1 MAKSTT
7 STPHDAVFKKIMSYP
22 EMARDFL
29 DIHLPIALREIC
41 DLQTLK
47 LESTSFI
54 EQDLRAY
61 YSDVVWSLKTREGL
75 GYIYCVIEHQST
87 AVPHMAFR
95 LMRYATA
102 AMQHHLDAGNKTLPL
117 VIPMLF
123 YHGQQSPYPWSLNW
137 LDEFDNPQLARQL
150 YSEAFP
156 LVDITVIPDDEIAQH
171 RRVALLE
178 LMQKHIRDR
187 DLMGLVDR
195 LVSLLVTSTANDSQ
209 LQTLFNYL
217 IRYGDVSRVSEF
229 IREVAERSPHHKEKL
244 MTIAERLRQEG
255 HQNGL
260 QEGIQQGL
268 EQGMQKGLEQG
279 VQKGTQEEA
288 LRIAHIMLEQGID
301 RDLVQIIT
309 GLLPGDTTA

>member
-61 YSDVVWSLKTREGL
+61 YSDVVWSLKTREGQ

-87 AVPHMAFR
+87 AVQHMAFR

-102 AMQHHLDAGNKTLPL
+102 AMQYHLDAGNKTLPL

-268 EQGMQKGLEQG
+268 EQG

-301 RDLVQIIT
+301 RDLVQLIT

>member
-1 MAKSTT
+1 MDESTT
-7 STPHDAVFKKIMSYP
+7 ATPHDAVFKKIMSYP

-29 DIHLPIALREIC
+29 DIHLPPALREMC

-47 LESTSFI
+47 LEPGSFI
-54 EQDLRAY
+54 EQDLRAF
-61 YSDVVWSLKTREGL
+61 YSDVLWSLKTREGQ

-87 AVPHMAFR
+87 AVQHMAFR
-95 LMRYATA
+95 LMRYAIA

-117 VIPMLF
+117 VVPMLF

-137 LDEFDNPQLARQL
+137 LDEFDCPQLARQL

-209 LQTLFNYL
+209 LQTLLNYL
-217 IRYGDVSRVSEF
+217 LRYGNVSHVSAF
-229 IREVAERSPHHKEKL
+229 IHEVAERSPHHKEKL

-255 HQNGL
+255 HHHGL

-268 EQGMQKGLEQG
+268 EQGLEQG

-288 LRIAHIMLEQGID
+288 LRIARMMLENGID
-301 RDLVQIIT
+301 HNLVQLIT
-309 GLLPGDTTA
+309 GLLPGDVTE

>member
-1 MAKSTT
+1 
-7 STPHDAVFKKIMSYP
+7 
-22 EMARDFL
+22 
-29 DIHLPIALREIC
+29 
-41 DLQTLK
+41 
-47 LESTSFI
+47 
-54 EQDLRAY
+54 
-61 YSDVVWSLKTREGL
+61 
-75 GYIYCVIEHQST
+75 
-87 AVPHMAFR
+87 MAFR
-95 LMRYATA
+95 LMRYAIA

-117 VIPMLF
+117 VVPMLF

-156 LVDITVIPDDEIAQH
+156 LVDITVIPDDEIVQH

-209 LQTLFNYL
+209 LQTLLNYL
-217 IRYGDVSRVSEF
+217 LRYGDVSHVNEF
-229 IREVAERSPHHKEKL
+229 IHKVAERSPHNKERL

-255 HQNGL
+255 HYDGL
-260 QEGIQQGL
+260 QQGLQQGL
-268 EQGMQKGLEQG
+268 EQGLEQG

-288 LRIAHIMLEQGID
+288 TRIARMMLEHGID
-301 RDLVQIIT
+301 REIVLGIT
-309 GLLPGDTTA
+309 GFSADDGAASNH

>member
-1 MAKSTT
+1 MDESTT
-7 STPHDAVFKKIMSYP
+7 ATPHDAVFKKIMSYP

-29 DIHLPIALREIC
+29 DIHLPPALREMC

-47 LESTSFI
+47 LEPGSFI
-54 EQDLRAY
+54 EQDLRAF
-61 YSDVVWSLKTREGL
+61 YSDVLWSLKTREGQ

-87 AVPHMAFR
+87 AVQHMAFR
-95 LMRYATA
+95 LMRYAIA

-117 VIPMLF
+117 VVPMLF

-137 LDEFDNPQLARQL
+137 LDEFDCPQLARQL

-209 LQTLFNYL
+209 LQTLLNYL
-217 IRYGDVSRVSEF
+217 LRYGNVSHVSAF
-229 IREVAERSPHHKEKL
+229 IHEVAERSPHHKERL

-255 HQNGL
+255 HHHGL
-260 QEGIQQGL
+260 QEGIQQ
-268 EQGMQKGLEQG
+268 GLEQG

-288 LRIAHIMLEQGID
+288 LRIARMMLENGID
-301 RDLVQIIT
+301 HNLVQLIT
-309 GLLPGDTTA
+309 GLLPGEVTE

>member
-1 MAKSTT
+1 MDESTT
-7 STPHDAVFKKIMSYP
+7 ATPHDAVFKKIMSYP

-29 DIHLPIALREIC
+29 DIHLPPALREMC

-47 LESTSFI
+47 
-54 EQDLRAY
+54 
-61 YSDVVWSLKTREGL
+61 
-75 GYIYCVIEHQST
+75 
-87 AVPHMAFR
+87 
-95 LMRYATA
+95 
-102 AMQHHLDAGNKTLPL
+102 
-117 VIPMLF
+117 
-123 YHGQQSPYPWSLNW
+123 
-137 LDEFDNPQLARQL
+137 LARQL

-209 LQTLFNYL
+209 LQTLLNYL
-217 IRYGDVSRVSEF
+217 LRYGNVSHVSAF
-229 IREVAERSPHHKEKL
+229 IHEVAERSPHHKERL

-255 HQNGL
+255 HHHGL
-260 QEGIQQGL
+260 QEGIQQ
-268 EQGMQKGLEQG
+268 GLEQG

-288 LRIAHIMLEQGID
+288 LRIARMMLENGID
-301 RDLVQIIT
+301 HNLVQLIT
-309 GLLPGDTTA
+309 GLLPGEVTE

>member
-61 YSDVVWSLKTREGL
+61 YSDVVWSLKTREGQ

-87 AVPHMAFR
+87 AVQHMAFR

-102 AMQHHLDAGNKTLPL
+102 AMQYHLDAGNKTLPL

-217 IRYGDVSRVSEF
+217 LRYGDVSRVSEF
-229 IREVAERSPHHKEKL
+229 IREVAERSPQHKEKL

-268 EQGMQKGLEQG
+268 EQG

-301 RDLVQIIT
+301 RDLVQLIT

>member
-61 YSDVVWSLKTREGL
+61 YSDVVWSLKTREGQ

-87 AVPHMAFR
+87 AVQHMAFR

-102 AMQHHLDAGNKTLPL
+102 AMQYHLDAGNKTLPL

-217 IRYGDVSRVSEF
+217 LRYGDVSRASEF
-229 IREVAERSPHHKEKL
+229 IREVAERSPQHKEKL

-268 EQGMQKGLEQG
+268 EQG

-301 RDLVQIIT
+301 RDLVQLIT

>member
-7 STPHDAVFKKIMSYP
+7 PTPHDAVFKKIMSHP

-29 DIHLPIALREIC
+29 DIHLPVALREIC
-41 DLQTLK
+41 DMQTLK

-61 YSDVVWSLKTREGL
+61 YSDVLWSLKTREGQ

-87 AVPHMAFR
+87 AVQHMAFR

-102 AMQHHLDAGNKTLPL
+102 AMQHHLDAGHKTLPL

-171 RRVALLE
+171 QGIALLE

-217 IRYGDVSRVSEF
+217 LRYGDASHVSGF
-229 IREVAERSPHHKEKL
+229 IHEVAERTPHNKERL
-244 MTIAERLRQEG
+244 MTIAE
-255 HQNGL
+255 
-260 QEGIQQGL
+260 
-268 EQGMQKGLEQG
+268 
-279 VQKGTQEEA
+279 T
-288 LRIAHIMLEQGID
+288 
-301 RDLVQIIT
+301 
-309 GLLPGDTTA
+309 

>member
-7 STPHDAVFKKIMSYP
+7 SIPHDAVFKKIMSYP

-61 YSDVVWSLKTREGL
+61 YSDVVWSLKTREGQ

-137 LDEFDNPQLARQL
+137 LDEFENPQLARQL

-171 RRVALLE
+171 RGVALLE
-178 LMQKHIRDR
+178 LMQKHIHDR

-195 LVSLLVTSTANDSQ
+195 LVSLLITSTANDSQ

-268 EQGMQKGLEQG
+268 EQG

-301 RDLVQIIT
+301 RDLVQLIT

>member
-1 MAKSTT
+1 MDESTT
-7 STPHDAVFKKIMSYP
+7 ATPHDAVFKKIMSYP

-29 DIHLPIALREIC
+29 DIHLPPALREIC

-47 LESTSFI
+47 LEPGSFI
-54 EQDLRAY
+54 EQDLRAF
-61 YSDVVWSLKTREGL
+61 YSDVLWSLKTREGQ

-87 AVPHMAFR
+87 AVQHMAFR
-95 LMRYATA
+95 LMRYAIA

-117 VIPMLF
+117 VVPMLF

-137 LDEFDNPQLARQL
+137 LDEFDCPQLARQL

-209 LQTLFNYL
+209 LQTLLNYL
-217 IRYGDVSRVSEF
+217 LRYGNVSHVSAF
-229 IREVAERSPHHKEKL
+229 IHEVAERSPHHKERL

-255 HQNGL
+255 HHHGL
-260 QEGIQQGL
+260 QEGIQQ
-268 EQGMQKGLEQG
+268 GLEQG

-288 LRIAHIMLEQGID
+288 LRIARMMLENGID
-301 RDLVQIIT
+301 HNLVQLIT
-309 GLLPGDTTA
+309 GLLPGEVTE

>member
-1 MAKSTT
+1 MDESTT
-7 STPHDAVFKKIMSYP
+7 ATPHDAVFKKIMSYP

-29 DIHLPIALREIC
+29 DIHLPPALREMC

-47 LESTSFI
+47 LEPGSFI
-54 EQDLRAY
+54 EQDLRAF
-61 YSDVVWSLKTREGL
+61 YSDVLWSLKTREGQ

-87 AVPHMAFR
+87 AVQHMAFR
-95 LMRYATA
+95 LMRYAIA

-117 VIPMLF
+117 VVPMLF

-137 LDEFDNPQLARQL
+137 LDEFDCPQLARQL

-156 LVDITVIPDDEIAQH
+156 LVDSTVIPDDEIAQH
-171 RRVALLE
+171 RRVAVLE

-209 LQTLFNYL
+209 LQTLLNYL
-217 IRYGDVSRVSEF
+217 LRYGNVSHVSAF
-229 IREVAERSPHHKEKL
+229 IHEVAERSPHHKEKL

-255 HQNGL
+255 HHHGL
-260 QEGIQQGL
+260 KEGIQQGL
-268 EQGMQKGLEQG
+268 EQGLEQG

-288 LRIAHIMLEQGID
+288 LRIARMMLENGID
-301 RDLVQIIT
+301 HNLVQLIT
-309 GLLPGDTTA
+309 GLLPGDVTE

>member
-7 STPHDAVFKKIMSYP
+7 PTPHDAVFKKIMSYP

-29 DIHLPIALREIC
+29 DIHLPVALREIC
-41 DLQTLK
+41 DMQTLK

-61 YSDVVWSLKTREGL
+61 YSDVLWSLKTREGQ

-87 AVPHMAFR
+87 AVQHMAFR

-102 AMQHHLDAGNKTLPL
+102 AMQHHLDAGHKTLPL

-171 RRVALLE
+171 QGIALLE

-217 IRYGDVSRVSEF
+217 LRYGDASHVSGF
-229 IREVAERSPHHKEKL
+229 IHEVAERSPHNKEWL
-244 MTIAERLRQEG
+244 MTIAERLKQEG
-255 HQNGL
+255 HHNGL
-260 QEGIQQGL
+260 QQGIEQGIQQGL
-268 EQGMQKGLEQG
+268 AQG
-279 VQKGTQEEA
+279 VRKGTQEEA
-288 LRIAHIMLEQGID
+288 LRIARMMLENGID
-301 RDLVQIIT
+301 RDLIRLIT
-309 GLLPGDTTA
+309 GLLPDDVTK

>member
-1 MAKSTT
+1 
-7 STPHDAVFKKIMSYP
+7 
-22 EMARDFL
+22 
-29 DIHLPIALREIC
+29 
-41 DLQTLK
+41 
-47 LESTSFI
+47 
-54 EQDLRAY
+54 
-61 YSDVVWSLKTREGL
+61 
-75 GYIYCVIEHQST
+75 
-87 AVPHMAFR
+87 
-95 LMRYATA
+95 MRYAIA

-117 VIPMLF
+117 VVPMLF

-137 LDEFDNPQLARQL
+137 LDEFDCPQLARQL

-209 LQTLFNYL
+209 LQTLLNYL
-217 IRYGDVSRVSEF
+217 LRYGNVSHVSAF
-229 IREVAERSPHHKEKL
+229 IHEVAERSPHHKERL

-255 HQNGL
+255 HHHGL

-268 EQGMQKGLEQG
+268 EKGLEQG

-288 LRIAHIMLEQGID
+288 LRIARMMLENGID
-301 RDLVQIIT
+301 HNLVQLIT
-309 GLLPGDTTA
+309 GLLPGDVTE

>member
-1 MAKSTT
+1 MDESTT
-7 STPHDAVFKKIMSYP
+7 ATPHDAVFKKIMSYP

-29 DIHLPIALREIC
+29 DIHLPPALREIC

-47 LESTSFI
+47 LEPGSFI
-54 EQDLRAY
+54 EQDLRAF
-61 YSDVVWSLKTREGL
+61 YSDVLWSLKTREGQ

-87 AVPHMAFR
+87 AVRHMAFR
-95 LMRYATA
+95 LMRYAIA

-117 VIPMLF
+117 VIPILF
-123 YHGQQSPYPWSLNW
+123 YHGVATPYPWSLSW
-137 LDEFDNPQLARQL
+137 LDMFADPALAKQL
-150 YSEAFP
+150 YTGPFP
-156 LVDITVIPDDEIAQH
+156 LVDITVVPDDEIAQH

-209 LQTLFNYL
+209 LQTLLNYL
-217 IRYGDVSRVSEF
+217 LRYGNVSHVSAF
-229 IREVAERSPHHKEKL
+229 IHEVAERSPHHKEKL

-255 HQNGL
+255 HHHGL
-260 QEGIQQGL
+260 QEGIQQ
-268 EQGMQKGLEQG
+268 GLEQG

-288 LRIAHIMLEQGID
+288 LRIARMMLENGID
-301 RDLVQIIT
+301 HNLVQLIT
-309 GLLPGDTTA
+309 GLLPGDVTE

>member
-7 STPHDAVFKKIMSYP
+7 PTPHDAVFKKIMSYP

-29 DIHLPIALREIC
+29 DIHLPVALREIC
-41 DLQTLK
+41 DMQTLK

-61 YSDVVWSLKTREGL
+61 YSDVLWSLKTREGQ

-87 AVPHMAFR
+87 AVQHMAFR

-102 AMQHHLDAGNKTLPL
+102 AMQHHLDAGYKTLPL

-171 RRVALLE
+171 QGIALLE

-217 IRYGDVSRVSEF
+217 LRYGDASHVSGF
-229 IREVAERSPHHKEKL
+229 IHEVAERSPHNKERL
-244 MTIAERLRQEG
+244 MTIAERLKQEG
-255 HQNGL
+255 HHNGL
-260 QEGIQQGL
+260 QQGIEQGIQQGL
-268 EQGMQKGLEQG
+268 AQG
-279 VQKGTQEEA
+279 VRKGTQEEA
-288 LRIAHIMLEQGID
+288 LRIARMMLENGID
-301 RDLVQIIT
+301 RDLIRLIT
-309 GLLPGDTTA
+309 GLLPDDVTK